1 MDISKYGVLPV
12 LLLLTISML
21 GCSEN
26 HDAENQKQDP
36 SFKKDDSILSATVQN
51 PQPSASREVEHNSSI
66 GKMKEAIQLLTEKLK
81 KTPDDPSLY
90 VQIGNLYLQTRDTI
104 LAINAMKLSIL
115 KGNKNPETL
124 MQLGYLLA
132 NKNDKKCLEYAQL
145 LIQDNMQQ
153 KTAYQGYFLKGI
165 YYANTGD
172 KKEAGLSF
180 DQCIIENYKFT
191 DAYIEKAILLYES
204 NQFEK
209 SIKLLQ
215 KAIEVDKF
223 QAELYYWI
231 GRNSEKLKDLEES
244 KYAYEQTLALAPDF
258 ENAKFRLDSLKK
270 LRK

>member
-1 MDISKYGVLPV
+1 
-12 LLLLTISML
+12 
-21 GCSEN
+21 
-26 HDAENQKQDP
+26 
-36 SFKKDDSILSATVQN
+36 
-51 PQPSASREVEHNSSI
+51 
-66 GKMKEAIQLLTEKLK
+66 
-81 KTPDDPSLY
+81 
-90 VQIGNLYLQTRDTI
+90 
-104 LAINAMKLSIL
+104 
-115 KGNKNPETL
+115 